1 MRKQKKRRRGAF
13 SSILCIA
20 LAFQLYAIQDA
31 RGQFYDGG
39 ATYEVTEDSAY
50 AYIHG
55 EGTVVNLHATVT
67 NGIYVC
73 YFGAPGATLNF
84 FDDARAG
91 LIYAD
96 TGSYVNIYGGLVDV
110 FVSVSEGT
118 EVTIYGEQFVVVD
131 PLTGT
136 QEYDPGTKLY
146 TANAVLTAYDAWGDV
161 LFTGR
166 ISCVEGAYVSLA
178 SESGNEELDVQ
189 IDVKPGDNS
198 NIINPRSNGK
208 VAVAVL
214 SDGTFDA
221 TQVLPETVYFAGAG
235 VAKND
240 KGKYMAHAEDIDEDG
255 NDDMVFHFQ
264 TSELELE
271 GGVITLTLT
280 GQLGGS
286 QMAVES
292 AGQVNDGTVI
302 SGTDNVQVLQ
312 SKSKKK

>member
-1 MRKQKKRRRGAF
+1 MGKQKKRRKGAF
-13 SSILCIA
+13 LSILCIA
-20 LAFQLYAIQDA
+20 LAFQLYAVPDA
-31 RGQFYDGG
+31 QGQYYDGG
-39 ATYEVTEDSAY
+39 ATYEITEDSAY
-50 AYIHG
+50 AFIHD
-55 EGTVVNLHATVT
+55 EGTVVNLHATVMY
-67 NGIYVC
+67 GIYVC
-73 YFGAPGATLNF
+73 YFGGPGATLNF

-91 LIYAD
+91 TIYAD
-96 TGSYVNIYGGLVDV
+96 TGSYVNIYGGTVDV
-110 FVSVSEGT
+110 FVSVASGT

-136 QEYDPGTKLY
+136 QEYEPGTQLY
-146 TANAVLTAYDAWGDV
+146 TANAVLTAYDGWGDV

-189 IDVKPGDNS
+189 IDVKPGENP

-221 TQVLPETVYFAGAG
+221 TQLLPETVYFAGAG

-255 NDDMVFHFQ
+255 DTDMVFHFQ
-264 TSELELE
+264 TSEMELE
-271 GGVITLTLT
+271 SGVITLTLT
-280 GQLGGS
+280 GQLGG
-286 QMAVES
+286 QMASQS
-292 AGQVNDGTVI
+292 AGGANDGAKI
-302 SGTDNVQVLQ
+302 SGTDDVHVLQ
-312 SKSKKK
+312 KPKKK

>member
-1 MRKQKKRRRGAF
+1 MESQKKRRKGAF

-20 LAFQLYAIQDA
+20 LAFQLYAVPDA
-31 RGQFYDGG
+31 QGQFYDGG
-39 ATYEVTEDSAY
+39 LTYNITEDSDY
-50 AYIHG
+50 AFIDG
-55 EGTVVNLHATVT
+55 AGTVVNLHATVT

-73 YFGAPGATLNF
+73 YFGDPGATLNF

-110 FVSVSEGT
+110 YVSVSSGT
-118 EVTIYGEQFVVVD
+118 EVTIYGEQFVLVD
-131 PLTGT
+131 AAGT
-136 QEYDPGTKLY
+136 HEYEPGTMLT

-161 LFTGR
+161 LFNGR

-178 SESGNEELDVQ
+178 SESVGSEDLDVQ
-189 IDVKPGDNS
+189 IDVKPGENP

-208 VAVAVL
+208 IAVAVL

-280 GQLGGS
+280 GQLDS
-286 QMAVES
+286 QTAVES
-292 AGQVNDGTVI
+292 AGQINDGTVI

>member
-1 MRKQKKRRRGAF
+1 MEKKERAKGVL
-13 SSILCIA
+13 SSILWTA
-20 LAFQLYAIQDA
+20 LAFQLCAVPDA

-39 ATYEVTEDSAY
+39 LTYDITEDSAY
-50 AYIHG
+50 AFIDG
-55 EGTVVNLHATVT
+55 EGTVVNLHATIT

-110 FVSVSEGT
+110 FVSVSTGT

-131 PLTGT
+131 AAGT
-136 QEYDPGTKLY
+136 HEYDPGTMLS
-146 TANAVLTAYDAWGDV
+146 TASGVLTAYDAWGEV
-161 LFTGR
+161 LFNGR

-178 SESGNEELDVQ
+178 SESVESRDLEVQ

-198 NIINPRSNGK
+198 NVINPRSNGK

-214 SDGTFDA
+214 SDAAFDA
-221 TQVLPETVYFAGAG
+221 TQLLPETVNFAGAG
-235 VAKND
+235 VAKNK
-240 KGKYMAHAEDIDEDG
+240 KGKYMAHAEDVDEDG
-255 NDDMVFHFQ
+255 NDDMVFHFR

-271 GGVITLTLT
+271 GGIMAVTLT
-280 GQLGGS
+280 GLT
-286 QMAVES
+286 
-292 AGQVNDGTVI
+292 NDETPM
-302 SGTDNVQVLQ
+302 SGTDNVLVL
-312 SKSKKK
+312 SKKK